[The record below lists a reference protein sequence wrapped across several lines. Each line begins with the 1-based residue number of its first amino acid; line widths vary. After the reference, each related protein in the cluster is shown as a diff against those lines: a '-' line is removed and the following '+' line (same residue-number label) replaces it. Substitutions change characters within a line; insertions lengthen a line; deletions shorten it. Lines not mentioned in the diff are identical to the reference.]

1 MNGSGNSRARI
12 VLSPDEGGGPPDGK
26 ALLAVQEKY
35 GVEMDMAS
43 IPTLVERHGLVT
55 GEPPT
60 PETASSYQSGAR
72 ARHNPGLPP
81 HRTAVERERL
91 MLDLSPGWTGL
102 PN

>member
-1 MNGSGNSRARI
+1 MLPLAKIWTVVGGQCERI
-12 VLSPDEGGGPPDGK
+12 RKLAGAHSAVAGRGRGGGPPDGK

-60 PETASSYQSGAR
+60 PETASSYQSGAK

-81 HRTAVERERL
+81 
-91 MLDLSPGWTGL
+91 PGAGRR
-102 PN
+102 